1 LCTCQQGLDAEADL
15 RMAISLTEDEIGL
28 LKQLKAAGEHGRTTR
43 ALNSDAALARLIKE
57 GYVVARTA
65 KVDLMLFYRLNGRG
79 QQALA
84 DEITEEG

>member
-1 LCTCQQGLDAEADL
+1 
-15 RMAISLTEDEIGL
+15 MAISLTEDEIGL

-65 KVDLMLFYRLNGRG
+65 KVDLMLFYRLTDRG

-84 DEITEEG
+84 DAITEER